1 MYCPAQP
8 HAPPQARARGPDA
21 PGSPADVV
29 AFVHALQFYSLSA
42 ACCSFNRRRGLAV
55 AVALPQRQGSR
66 RRRRRL
72 FATARRAH
80 GQGFECRNFPQ
91 VAAAAASQASVQE
104 QQEQQEQAESAAA
117 PKPVK

>member
-1 MYCPAQP
+1 MYCLAQP

-42 ACCSFNRRRGLAV
+42 RAVLSTGGEGLRSPSPCRSGKAPAAV
-55 AVALPQRQGSR
+55 AAAFLPPLVAR
-66 RRRRRL
+66 
-72 FATARRAH
+72 TAKALSV
-80 GQGFECRNFPQ
+80 GNFPQ
-91 VAAAAASQASVQE
+91 VAAAAASQASA
-104 QQEQQEQAESAAA
+104 QEQQEQAESAAA

>member
-1 MYCPAQP
+1 
-8 HAPPQARARGPDA
+8 
-21 PGSPADVV
+21 V

-42 ACCSFNRRRGLAV
+42 ACCSFRRRGLAV
-55 AVALPQRQGSR
+55 AVALPQRQGPR

-72 FATARRAH
+72 AAARRAH